1 MTEANPS
8 VFTWQMELRITLR
21 SLRLL
26 KKELGLL
33 GLGRL
38 AFHMIFLQIKGEPF
52 AQLPKAQDEGEI
64 FSRRQ
69 IGPAIVLYKA
79 LRKLH
84 SQDRALAIA
93 EKIVIDSTLVFLR
106 KAVGAINQSRIE
118 GMDEEQKQN
127 WLSKIAGQFLN
138 ATIRWNHIKLTELS
152 FTITHCHFPVMC
164 RETGVPELAPIFC
177 KGDAVYFGQDQEGV
191 KLTRPH
197 TIAKGSDDCL
207 FEMELVQIKAKP

>member
-1 MTEANPS
+1 MTEENPS

-21 SLRLL
+21 SLKLL
-26 KKELGLL
+26 KDELGLF

-38 AFHMIFLQIKGEPF
+38 ACHMVFLQIKGEPF
-52 AQLPKAQDEGEI
+52 RKFPKAKDEGEL

-84 SQDRALAIA
+84 SQDRAIAIA

-106 KAVGAINQSRIE
+106 KAVGVINQSRIE
-118 GMDEEQKQN
+118 AMNDSEKQH

-152 FTITHCHFPVMC
+152 FTITHCHFPTMC

-177 KGDAVYFGQDQEGV
+177 KGDAVYFGEDQEGV

-197 TIAKGSDDCL
+197 TIATGSDDCL
-207 FEMELVQIKAKP
+207 FEMELVQIKPKA